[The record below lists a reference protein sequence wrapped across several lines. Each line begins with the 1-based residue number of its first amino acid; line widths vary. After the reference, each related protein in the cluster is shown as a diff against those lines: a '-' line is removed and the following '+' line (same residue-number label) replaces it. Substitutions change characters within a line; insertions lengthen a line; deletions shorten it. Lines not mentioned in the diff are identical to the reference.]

1 MRIIVKYSYY
11 VKYQIEKI
19 LFILISKEVR
29 FMDIKVLLGKRV
41 REYRQK
47 YGMTQFQLA
56 EKLGIDDKHLS
67 RIELGKNMPQATVIS
82 KLAEVFQIEP
92 KTLFEFS
99 HLAPASELRQG
110 LAKMIETL
118 SDEQIIL
125 TYKYVKTFVI

>member
-1 MRIIVKYSYY
+1 
-11 VKYQIEKI
+11 
-19 LFILISKEVR
+19 
-29 FMDIKVLLGKRV
+29 MDIKVLLGKRV

-47 YGMTQFQLA
+47 YGMTQFELA

-67 RIELGKNMPQATVIS
+67 RIELGKNMPQAPTIS
-82 KLAEVFQIEP
+82 KLAEVFNVEP

-99 HLAPASELRQG
+99 HLAPVAELRQD
-110 LAKMIETL
+110 LAQMIDSL